1 MKKLAFLFVVLL
13 FAGMNSNAQTVIG
26 KIENGIGKITINE
39 TTLKSKWENYLKSEG
54 IKDAN
59 IGNFALLKSKE
70 GNYFL
75 ICSDLTVRNNITSQ
89 YGVTL
94 SPNGVMLAVGETSCT
109 CTGSCSDGCH
119 PEQSGSTWRCTTCW
133 PENATCT
140 KTETAKSGS
149 SLY

>member
-59 IGNFALLKSKE
+59 IGDFALLKSEE

-75 ICSDLTVRNNITSQ
+75 ICTDLTVRNNITSQ
-89 YGVTL
+89 YGISL

-109 CTGSCSDGCH
+109 CTGCTEGCD
-119 PEQSGSTWRCTTCW
+119 PQLNGSVWICTSCW
-133 PENATCT
+133 PPTGQSCT
-140 KTETAKSGS
+140 KSVTAKSGS